1 MQDIG
6 IDLGT
11 ATTIV
16 YVHGYGV
23 VLKEPSVVAVNTKD
37 GSILSV
43 GEDAHKML
51 GKTPGHIKALYPLE
65 SGVISDYKVAQEMV
79 KYFIQKICKKTSIK
93 PRIAICVPS
102 GITNVESK
110 AVIDAAVF
118 AGARKVY
125 LIEEP
130 VAAAIG
136 AGIDITKPKG
146 NLIIDIGGGT
156 TDLAVISLS
165 GIAVKSS
172 IRVAGNAFTQTIV
185 KYVRDTY
192 SVLVGEKM
200 AEQIKIEIGSVF
212 FDEDKEFVA
221 KGRNLLTGL
230 PTKITL
236 TRKELYPC
244 IAEIADQIVQ
254 QIPNVLS
261 QTPPELASDIFD
273 NGIILTGG
281 GALLNGLD
289 KYITQKTKT
298 KCIIAEDPVGCVAL
312 GTGLAFDYLG
322 KLVDGFV
329 NPSTYQH

>member
-16 YVHGYGV
+16 YVHDDGV
-23 VLKEPSVVAVNTKD
+23 VLKEPSVVAINTKND
-37 GSILSV
+37 SILSV
-43 GEDAHKML
+43 GEDAHKMI
-51 GKTPGHIKALYPLE
+51 GKTPGHITAMYPLE
-65 SGVISDYKVAQEMV
+65 NGVISDYKVAQEMV
-79 KYFIQKICKKTSIK
+79 KYFVKKICKTTSVK

-102 GITNVESK
+102 GITNVESQ
-110 AVIDAAVF
+110 AVINAAVF

-136 AGIDITKPKG
+136 AGIDITKPNG

-172 IRVAGNAFTQTIV
+172 IRVAGNTFTRTIV
-185 KYVRDTY
+185 KYMRDTY
-192 SVLVGEKM
+192 SILVGDKM
-200 AEQIKIEIGSVF
+200 AEQIKINIGSVF
-212 FDEDKEFVA
+212 FDEDKQFEV

-230 PTKITL
+230 PVKKMI
-236 TRKELYPC
+236 TRKEIYPC
-244 IAEIADQIVQ
+244 IVEIADQIVD

-261 QTPPELASDIFD
+261 KTPPELASDIFD

-281 GALLNGLD
+281 GALLDGFD
-289 KYITQKTKT
+289 KYITSKTNT
-298 KCIIAEDPVGCVAL
+298 KCVIADNPEGCVAL
-312 GTGLAFDYLG
+312 GTGRAFDYLG